1 MLVGLAIPA
10 VPAALAWVA
19 LHHPSPAAW
28 TGLTLAAAGSA
39 AALGIQ
45 IGTARHF
52 RAPWAYGLLFPLGYA
67 VAAAI
72 ALNAVRLARAGRVTW
87 KGRTYSP
94 AG

>member
-1 MLVGLAIPA
+1 LAFA
-10 VPAALAWVA
+10 C
-19 LHHPSPAAW
+19 
-28 TGLTLAAAGSA
+28 AGSA

-52 RAPWAYGLLFPLGYA
+52 RAPWAYGLLFPLGYV

-72 ALNAVRLARAGRVTW
+72 ALNAVRLARAERVTW

-94 AG
+94 AR